1 VTARTTPMTRSDALA
16 RARHAHGFLTAAE
29 LVGEFSEDVGD
40 DAASNVVAS
49 LAVLAGIAAGD
60 AICGVILRRRSSSS
74 DHSEAVRLLS
84 TAGTNGVGY
93 SRDLRRLIASKSVVQ
108 YSPRIVTAKA
118 SRELTAYARRL
129 VEGMERELS
138 APTS

>member
-1 VTARTTPMTRSDALA
+1 MSRSEALA
-16 RARHAHGFLTAAE
+16 RARHARGFLTAAE
-29 LVGEFSEDVGD
+29 LVGDFSEDVGD
-40 DAASNVVAS
+40 EAVSNVVAS

-74 DHSEAVRLLS
+74 DHSDAVLLLS
-84 TAGTNGVGY
+84 TAGTNGTGY

-108 YSPRIVTAKA
+108 YSPRIVTSRA
-118 SRELTAYARRL
+118 SKELTVYARRL
-129 VEGMERELS
+129 VDGMERELS

>member
-1 VTARTTPMTRSDALA
+1 MTPRTSPMSRSDALA
-16 RARHAHGFLTAAE
+16 RARHARGFLSAAE

-40 DAASNVVAS
+40 DAVSNVVAS

-74 DHSEAVRLLS
+74 DHSDAVHLLS
-84 TAGTNGVGY
+84 TAGTNGAGY
-93 SRDLRRLIASKSVVQ
+93 SRDLRRLVASKSAVQ
-108 YSPRIVTAKA
+108 YSPRIVTAKT
-118 SRELTAYARRL
+118 SRELTMYARRL
-129 VEGMERELS
+129 VEGMDRELS